1 MMPRWTTATWS
12 VAKGCAF
19 GLVRDAVRRPV
30 PATDTDPSRS
40 RLVGQAMDE
49 VAELA
54 LGATPFDPAVNQ
66 RRDHLPYHSRDIPVA
81 GAHRR
86 RGCDCPCAGRD
97 RPRLGVSLPP
107 GGRACALH
115 LAIQR
120 DGRHA
125 RCLALHTR
133 PEARMDGRLYHGL
146 PVPPC
151 DPFVAPILYAI
162 PIAQCYVA

>member
-1 MMPRWTTATWS
+1 
-12 VAKGCAF
+12 
-19 GLVRDAVRRPV
+19 
-30 PATDTDPSRS
+30 
-40 RLVGQAMDE
+40 MDE

-66 RRDHLPYHSRDIPVA
+66 RRDTCRIITAMFRSPERIDEESAIAHVPIEIDLASEFSPPPA
-81 GAHRR
+81 GHA
-86 RGCDCPCAGRD
+86 
-97 RPRLGVSLPP
+97 